1 MGLLMLFIYQRCS
14 HLSLGDGP
22 LQHILSLSLY
32 MPVPMAD
39 NFEFNGLGFFARVD
53 DVASMVGHLA
63 DD

>member
-1 MGLLMLFIYQRCS
+1 
-14 HLSLGDGP
+14 
-22 LQHILSLSLY
+22 
-32 MPVPMAD
+32 MAD